1 MTEMAGGATLF
12 DRMVAH
18 AADPPA
24 TVAPSWAPRAREP
37 WGEVVLKLPVPR
49 TPSPMPEPRGLEAS
63 MRGENSHGGRELV
76 AAIETLAPVR
86 EGKPMALPAVVRPP
100 TTEVGLAASTVAP
113 ARARAGVLEV
123 PKTEAPRFGEIPTRQ
138 AIVAVPAPAPSAA
151 PRQSVSRPANARR
164 EALQAVRP
172 IEVSVLTAPE
182 KEVPLEVKPHE
193 PFQALRRP
201 SLPPVKPDL
210 RLPIPPVATLDV
222 RGMAAETR
230 EPVIQVTIGRLEVR
244 LPERGRKSRP
254 AERPVASGPTLDQYL
269 AKRRGGGQA

>member
-1 MTEMAGGATLF
+1 MREMAGGTTLF
-12 DRMVAH
+12 DRMVAR

-24 TVAPSWAPRAREP
+24 TVAPSWAPPAREP
-37 WGEVVLKLPVPR
+37 WGEVVLELPVWR

-63 MRGENSHGGRELV
+63 MRAEISHGGRELV

-100 TTEVGLAASTVAP
+100 RTEVGLAASTVAP
-113 ARARAGVLEV
+113 
-123 PKTEAPRFGEIPTRQ
+123 TEAPRFGEIPTRQ
-138 AIVAVPAPAPSAA
+138 AIVPVPAPVPSAA
-151 PRQSVSRPANARR
+151 PRQSVSRAANARR

-172 IEVSVLTAPE
+172 IEAPE
-182 KEVPLEVKPHE
+182 KEVPLEVKPHG

-201 SLPPVKPDL
+201 SLPTVKPDL
-210 RLPIPPVATLDV
+210 RLPIPPLANLDL

-254 AERPVASGPTLDQYL
+254 AERPVASAPTLDQYL